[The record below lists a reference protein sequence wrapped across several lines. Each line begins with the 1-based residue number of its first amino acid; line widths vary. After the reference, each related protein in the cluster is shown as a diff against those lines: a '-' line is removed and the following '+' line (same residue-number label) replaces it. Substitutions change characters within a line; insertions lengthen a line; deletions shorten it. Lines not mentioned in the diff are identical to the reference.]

1 MVKLLE
7 IFRQVPMDNN
17 SRQQLKKQVKKH
29 IPKDWLCELRIAYRI
44 LTEAVN
50 DIKRTGI
57 INLVIITTMAAILT
71 LFGVLFR
78 FTLSL
83 STFANELGNVLE
95 ISVYL
100 KSNAS
105 SSIVKDRIKE
115 IKHVQ
120 SVRLIPKEES
130 WNGLKK
136 ELGLQDIANPL
147 PDTLRV
153 KVDKPQNITEVFN
166 QIKPMSGVEDMGYAK
181 ELAKKIQFLTHIV
194 NTTMFFVVI
203 ISAAL
208 TITIINNTIQLVIQS
223 RKDEIEIMR
232 LMGVSNWYI
241 KTPLVMQGAF
251 YGFVSSIIAVLPL
264 NWAQAM
270 LLNVHKFFLI
280 PSPPFAQNIVIIS
293 LLLIGTAFGASGSL
307 LSIKKHLQV

>member
-1 MVKLLE
+1 
-7 IFRQVPMDNN
+7 MDN
-17 SRQQLKKQVKKH
+17 SRQELKNQVKKH

-44 LTEAVN
+44 VMEAVN
-50 DIKRTGI
+50 DLKRTGI

-100 KSNAS
+100 KSGTS
-105 SSIVKDRIKE
+105 PSIVKDRIKE
-115 IKHVQ
+115 IKHVK
-120 SVRLIPKEES
+120 SVTLKTKEES
-130 WNGLKK
+130 WNSLKQ
-136 ELGLQDIANPL
+136 ELGLHDITNPL

-153 KVDKPQNITEVFN
+153 QVDKPANITEVFN
-166 QIKPMSGVEDMGYAK
+166 QIKPISGVEDMGYAK
-181 ELAKKIQFLTHIV
+181 ELAKKMQVLTNVV
-194 NTTMFFVVI
+194 NTTMIFVII

-241 KTPLVMQGAF
+241 KTPLIMQGAF
-251 YGFVSSIIAVLPL
+251 YGFVSSVIAVFPL
-264 NWAQAM
+264 NWIQG
-270 LLNVHKFFLI
+270 LLINVHKFFLI
-280 PSPPFAQNIVIIS
+280 PNPVYAQNIVIIT
-293 LLLIGTAFGASGSL
+293 LLIIGTAFGAIGSF

>member
-1 MVKLLE
+1 
-7 IFRQVPMDNN
+7 MDN

-44 LTEAVN
+44 VKEAVN

-57 INLVIITTMAAILT
+57 VNLVIITTMAAILT
-71 LFGVLFR
+71 IFGVLFR

-100 KSNAS
+100 KPNTSTE
-105 SSIVKDRIKE
+105 IVKDRIKE
-115 IKHVQ
+115 IKHVKQ
-120 SVRLIPKEES
+120 ITLKTKEES
-130 WNGLKK
+130 WNSLKQ
-136 ELGLQDIANPL
+136 ELGLHDVANPL

-153 KVDKPQNITEVFN
+153 SVDKPENISEVFS
-166 QIKPMSGVEDMGYAK
+166 QIKPISGVEDMGYAK
-181 ELAKKIQFLTHIV
+181 DLAKKMQVLTKVV
-194 NTTMFFVVI
+194 NTSMIFVI
-203 ISAAL
+203 IISGAL

-223 RKDEIEIMR
+223 RKEEIEIMR

-241 KTPLVMQGAF
+241 KTPLIMQGAF

-264 NWAQAM
+264 NWVQGL

-280 PSPPFAQNIVIIS
+280 PNPIFAQNIVIIT
-293 LLLIGTAFGASGSL
+293 LLIIGSTFGAIGSF

>member
-1 MVKLLE
+1 
-7 IFRQVPMDNN
+7 MDN
-17 SRQQLKKQVKKH
+17 SRQQLKRQVKKH

-44 LTEAVN
+44 LMEAVN
-50 DIKRTGI
+50 DVKRTGI

-71 LFGVLFR
+71 IFGVLFR

-130 WNGLKK
+130 WDGLKK
-136 ELGLQDIANPL
+136 ELGLQDIENPL

-194 NTTMFFVVI
+194 NTTMFFVII

-241 KTPLVMQGAF
+241 KTPLVMQCAF

-264 NWAQAM
+264 IWFLS
-270 LLNVHKFFLI
+270 LLLIVHKFFLI
-280 PSPPFAQNIVIIS
+280 P
-293 LLLIGTAFGASGSL
+293 
-307 LSIKKHLQV
+307 

>member
-1 MVKLLE
+1 
-7 IFRQVPMDNN
+7 MDN

-29 IPKDWLCELRIAYRI
+29 IQKDWICELRNAFRFVM
-44 LTEAVN
+44 EAVN

-105 SSIVKDRIKE
+105 ASIVKDRIKD
-115 IKHVQ
+115 IKHVKT
-120 SVRLIPKEES
+120 VTLKTKEES
-130 WNGLKK
+130 WNSLKQ
-136 ELGLQDIANPL
+136 ELGLHDISNPL

-153 KVDKPQNITEVFN
+153 KVDKPDNISEVFN
-166 QIKPMSGVEDMGYAK
+166 QIKTISGVEDMGYAK
-181 ELAKKIQFLTHIV
+181 ELAKKMQVLTNVV
-194 NTTMFFVVI
+194 NTTMVFVII

-223 RKDEIEIMR
+223 RKEEIEIMR
-232 LMGVSNWYI
+232 LMDVSNWYI
-241 KTPLVMQGAF
+241 KTPLIMQGAF
-251 YGFVSSIIAVLPL
+251 YGFVSSVIAVLPL
-264 NWAQAM
+264 NCIQG
-270 LLNVHKFFLI
+270 LLINVHKFFLI
-280 PSPPFAQNIVIIS
+280 PTPAYAQNIVIIT
-293 LLLIGTAFGASGSL
+293 LLIIGTAFGAIGSF
-307 LSIKKHLQV
+307 LSIMKHLHV

>member
-1 MVKLLE
+1 
-7 IFRQVPMDNN
+7 MDN

-44 LTEAVN
+44 VMEAVN

-105 SSIVKDRIKE
+105 ASIVKDRIKD
-115 IKHVQ
+115 IKHVKT
-120 SVRLIPKEES
+120 VTLKTKEES
-130 WNGLKK
+130 WNSLKQ
-136 ELGLQDIANPL
+136 ELGLHDISNPL

-153 KVDKPQNITEVFN
+153 KVDKPDNISEVFN
-166 QIKPMSGVEDMGYAK
+166 QIKTISGVEDMGYAK
-181 ELAKKIQFLTHIV
+181 ELAKKMQALTNVV
-194 NTTMFFVVI
+194 NTTMVFVII

-223 RKDEIEIMR
+223 RKEEIEIMR

-241 KTPLVMQGAF
+241 KTPLIMQGAF
-251 YGFVSSIIAVLPL
+251 YGFVSSVIAVLPL
-264 NWAQAM
+264 NCIQG
-270 LLNVHKFFLI
+270 LLINVHKFFLI
-280 PSPPFAQNIVIIS
+280 PTPAYAQNIVIIT
-293 LLLIGTAFGASGSL
+293 LLIIGTAFGAIGSF

>member
-1 MVKLLE
+1 
-7 IFRQVPMDNN
+7 MDN
-17 SRQQLKKQVKKH
+17 SRQQLKKHVKKH

-44 LTEAVN
+44 VVEAVN

-57 INLVIITTMAAILT
+57 VNLVIITTMAAILT
-71 LFGVLFR
+71 IFGVLFR

-95 ISVYL
+95 ISVYV
-100 KSNAS
+100 KNQADSN
-105 SSIVKDRIKE
+105 IVKDQVKV
-115 IKHVQ
+115 IKHVKT
-120 SVRLIPKEES
+120 VKLIPKKES
-130 WNGLKK
+130 WEGLKK
-136 ELGLQDIANPL
+136 ELDLHDIDNPL

-153 KVDKPQNITEVFN
+153 RVDKPNNIPDVFN
-166 QIKPMSGVEDMGYAK
+166 QIKNLPGVEDMGYAK
-181 ELAKKIQFLTHIV
+181 DLAKKIQTLTHVV
-194 NTTMFFVVI
+194 NTTMIFVII

-223 RKDEIEIMR
+223 RKEEIEIMR
-232 LMGVSNWYI
+232 LMSVSNWYI
-241 KTPLVMQGAF
+241 KTPLIMQGAF

-264 NWAQAM
+264 NWVQGL

-280 PSPPFAQNIVIIS
+280 PPSAYAQNIVIIT
-293 LLLIGTAFGASGSL
+293 LLLIGTAFGASGSF